1 MQAFKM
7 EVTTILV
14 SKYDI
19 KLFQLGK
26 FYGGH
31 IEKTTKLPL
40 KKIKLT
46 LLSWAAELVSEF
58 GKYSNIFGGYN
69 TTGLVRNLAHIRS
82 LVLLMTAKHQ
92 HVLERHLPHEWGL
105 SRFYIL
111 STDNESRKLK
121 KISKWQI
128 CP

>member
-46 LLSWAAELVSEF
+46 LLS
-58 GKYSNIFGGYN
+58 
-69 TTGLVRNLAHIRS
+69 
-82 LVLLMTAKHQ
+82 
-92 HVLERHLPHEWGL
+92 
-105 SRFYIL
+105 
-111 STDNESRKLK
+111 
-121 KISKWQI
+121 
-128 CP
+128 